1 MKYVESALYIIDY
14 QILYRYD
21 TCKDDIRI
29 LHRSSLATFDCFI
42 REIAV
47 TKVSIADPYSL
58 QEASEKIKYCIE
70 YGDNLNNRSK
80 NPNEIITRFTLY
92 CSSDC

>member
-1 MKYVESALYIIDY
+1 MKNMDLKHRISACNILCKYV
-14 QILYRYD
+14 

-58 QEASEKIKYCIE
+58 QEAS
-70 YGDNLNNRSK
+70 GNNVRNYINIVDK
-80 NPNEIITRFTLY
+80 LCVIVALILMVL
-92 CSSDC
+92 

>member
-1 MKYVESALYIIDY
+1 MKNMDLKHRISTCNILCKYV
-14 QILYRYD
+14 

-58 QEASEKIKYCIE
+58 QEAS
-70 YGDNLNNRSK
+70 GNNVRNYINNVDK
-80 NPNEIITRFTLY
+80 LCVEIVALILMVL
-92 CSSDC
+92 

>member
-1 MKYVESALYIIDY
+1 MKYIDIVHDENSACIILFKY
-14 QILYRYD
+14 V

-47 TKVSIADPYSL
+47 TNVSIADPYSL
-58 QEASEKIKYCIE
+58 HEASGNRIR
-70 YGDNLNNRSK
+70 NNS
-80 NPNEIITRFTLY
+80 N
-92 CSSDC
+92 

>member
-1 MKYVESALYIIDY
+1 MLSQRFITIETLHIIDY
-14 QILYRYD
+14 IDD

-58 QEASEKIKYCIE
+58 QEASEK
-70 YGDNLNNRSK
+70 N
-80 NPNEIITRFTLY
+80 
-92 CSSDC
+92 

>member
-1 MKYVESALYIIDY
+1 MLFKYV
-14 QILYRYD
+14 

-29 LHRSSLATFDCFI
+29 LHLSSLATFDCFI

-58 QEASEKIKYCIE
+58 HEASENRIRNCIND
-70 YGDNLNNRSK
+70 GDKLC
-80 NPNEIITRFTLY
+80 IL
-92 CSSDC
+92 

>member
-1 MKYVESALYIIDY
+1 MLSQHLIETLHIIDY
-14 QILYRYD
+14 QIYIDD

-58 QEASEKIKYCIE
+58 QEASEK
-70 YGDNLNNRSK
+70 N
-80 NPNEIITRFTLY
+80 
-92 CSSDC
+92 